1 MDSLIARSIAGWE
14 GQPQLTW
21 LQRIRLSLPLDQNLP
36 LHLLKLLV
44 TRNKLWGSSHCL
56 KTGPLRDLS
65 AAIEWC
71 ILGDVRPA
79 QNPF

>member
-1 MDSLIARSIAGWE
+1 
-14 GQPQLTW
+14 
-21 LQRIRLSLPLDQNLP
+21 LPLDQNLP

-56 KTGPLRDLS
+56 KTGPLHDLS
-65 AAIEWC
+65 AAIEWR

-79 QNPF
+79 RNPF